1 MTLVMI
7 WRESKVE
14 CLWVVSDSR
23 LSRPGAV
30 GCVRLTDRAA
40 KILEIPVILRR
51 QTPGDVLGIP
61 VKVMN
66 LGFAFAGSSLVALQ
80 AYAAV
85 LPLWS
90 RLQTSGPEILPSV
103 KDFAEHLA
111 HFVECFA
118 SEVAFSQGGAVS
130 GCQCALLGW
139 SEAAG
144 KLDGYLIEIRP
155 SVPSLSVKLDQL
167 QIFGS
172 DSIQM
177 LGSAKD
183 QASEEFVRTLG
194 ADENVQL
201 RREPLQLIRQFVRND
216 QHDEVGGGVQIG
228 WANSGGFQLLFDV
241 QPFPGSPFPNMR
253 YHGFSFNEI
262 NQIGNAFINLPG
274 LG

>member
-1 MTLVMI
+1 MVRFIMTLVVI
-7 WRESKVE
+7 WRESKVQG
-14 CLWVVSDSR
+14 LWVVSDSR
-23 LSRPGAV
+23 LSQRGAV

-51 QTPGDVLGIP
+51 QNPGDVLGTP
-61 VKVMN
+61 VKIMN

-90 RLQTSGPEILPSV
+90 RLQTPGPEILPSV

-111 HFVECFA
+111 HIVECFA
-118 SEVAFSQGGAVS
+118 SEVAFSQGAAAS
-130 GCQCALLGW
+130 GCQCALIGW

-201 RREPLQLIRQFVRND
+201 RREPLQFIRQFVRND
-216 QHDEVGGGVQIG
+216 AYAEAHRPPEV
-228 WANSGGFQLLFDV
+228 
-241 QPFPGSPFPNMR
+241 
-253 YHGFSFNEI
+253 
-262 NQIGNAFINLPG
+262 
-274 LG
+274 

>member
-7 WRESKVE
+7 WRESEVE
-14 CLWVVSDSR
+14 RLWVVSDSR
-23 LSRPGAV
+23 LSNRGVV
-30 GCVRLTDRAA
+30 GRVRFTDRAA

-51 QTPGDVLGIP
+51 QTPGDVLGTPI
-61 VKVMN
+61 KIMN

-118 SEVAFSQGGAVS
+118 SEFAFSQGAAVS
-130 GCQCALLGW
+130 RCQCALIGW
-139 SEAAG
+139 CEAAG

-167 QIFGS
+167 RIFGS
-172 DSIQM
+172 DPFQT
-177 LGSAKD
+177 LGSAGD
-183 QASEEFVRTLG
+183 QASEELVRTLG

-201 RREPLQLIRQFVRND
+201 RREPLKFIRQFVRNA
-216 QHDEVGGGVQIG
+216 QHDAVGGGVQIG

-241 QPFPGSPFPNMR
+241 QPFPGSSFPDMR

-262 NQIGNAFINLPG
+262 NQIGDAFINLPG
-274 LG
+274 LA